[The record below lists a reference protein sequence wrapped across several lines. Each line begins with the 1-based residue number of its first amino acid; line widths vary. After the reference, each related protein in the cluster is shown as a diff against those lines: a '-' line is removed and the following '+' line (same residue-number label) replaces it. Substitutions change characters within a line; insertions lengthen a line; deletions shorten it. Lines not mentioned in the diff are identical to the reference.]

1 MRKCSY
7 IAGLMLFTAL
17 VFVQPSKAD
26 SMNTNNYQLTGNGWN
41 ITFSLPQTLTPSSVT
56 WNGIANFTN
65 VASTGGYVFN
75 TVQIGNAGF
84 LGTNYWA
91 FGSSTKSLELEAPGL
106 FTWNADGTLTL
117 GVGTFT
123 LGDYNS
129 FHGGPMQYTLTIID
143 PPGALSSSSSPVTT
157 PEPASLILL
166 GLGGLSLGAFRR
178 KAS

>member
-1 MRKCSY
+1 MRKFSY
-7 IAGLMLFTAL
+7 IAGLMLFAAL

-41 ITFSLPQTLTPSSVT
+41 IAFSLPQTLTPSGVT
-56 WNGIANFTN
+56 WNGILIFNN

-75 TVQIGNAGF
+75 TVEIGNASAY
-84 LGTNYWA
+84 GTNYWA
-91 FGSSTKSLELEAPGL
+91 FGSSTKYLELEAPGL
-106 FTWNADGTLTL
+106 FTWNANGTVTL

-123 LGDYNS
+123 LGDYKM
-129 FHGGPMQYTLTIID
+129 FRGGPMEYTLTIVD
-143 PPGALSSSSSPVTT
+143 PPANPVNT

-178 KAS
+178 KASQ